1 MSSFIDLAGMRFGK
15 LTVVK
20 RVENKAN
27 RVMWECKCDCGN
39 VKNIRTDQLRGN
51 VAKSCGCLQAEVTAR
66 MKTTHGKSKI
76 RLYSIWHGMKERC
89 YNVNHDRYKD
99 YGGKGTTIFDEW
111 KNNFQSFYD
120 WAMANGYK
128 DSLTI
133 DRIDTNGNYEPAN
146 CRWITNKEQQNNRTD
161 NHYVTFNGETKTL
174 KEWSEFLGVNYS
186 TLNHRINQYGWSIE
200 KALTEKV
207 RVRK

>member
-1 MSSFIDLAGMRFGK
+1 
-15 LTVVK
+15 
-20 RVENKAN
+20 
-27 RVMWECKCDCGN
+27 
-39 VKNIRTDQLRGN
+39 
-51 VAKSCGCLQAEVTAR
+51 
-66 MKTTHGKSKI
+66 
-76 RLYSIWHGMKERC
+76 MKERC
-89 YNVNHDRYKD
+89 YNANSDRYKD
-99 YGGKGTTIFDEW
+99 YGGKGTTVFDEW

-146 CRWITNKEQQNNRTD
+146 SRWITNKEQQNNRTD

-186 TLNHRINQYGWSIE
+186 TLNHRINQYGWSVE